1 MPKKQFLAPSL
12 FFANKSASLRI
23 VEEPCVLLQPNDAGD
38 EAVDALTHDQVRP
51 RLFDLG
57 RILWQREE

>member
-12 FFANKSASLRI
+12 FFANKSASLGI

-38 EAVDALTHDQVRP
+38 EAVDALAHDQVGP
-51 RLFDLG
+51 RLFNLG
-57 RILWQREE
+57 YILWQREE

>member
-23 VEEPCVLLQPNDAGD
+23 VEEPCVLLQPNNAGD
-38 EAVDALTHDQVRP
+38 EAVDALAHYQVGP

-57 RILWQREE
+57 CILWQREE